1 MTKHIMMGEKTSAGM
16 NYQPQGKWSPSGNLV
31 WGFYFYNWDY
41 FLMIG

>member
-1 MTKHIMMGEKTSAGM
+1 MTKHIMMGERTSAGM
-16 NYQPQGKWSPSGNLV
+16 NYQPQGKWSPLGNLV